1 MIPINP
7 TSYQRDL
14 KKPTLIKLLLL
25 VFLLAPALLKAQNV
39 KQLSLQEAIDLGIA
53 NSKNLKLSQQ
63 KIDEAVAQL
72 AVVKDNAL
80 PSASASFM
88 YNHAE
93 IPTNTLKIGEGN
105 PIYLPNRADAFVG
118 TAAVQELVY
127 GGGKLKYA
135 QESTKLL
142 KEIALL
148 DADKNKEEV
157 SYAVV
162 NSYFSLYKLL
172 QSKKVVAQNL
182 SAISKQLKQAQ
193 RFYEQGLVTKNDVLR
208 FQLQQAN
215 ISLTDMEIENN
226 RKIINYNLDILLGL
240 PENTAIELKGA
251 DDALPQL
258 SSFDAYLNAAL
269 TNRQELQQLNLRHQT
284 ADYNIKSIKANTRP
298 TVGLGANL
306 YYVNPSGNFIPSN
319 QQFVMPITLGATISW
334 NIGSLWTNKNKVAEA
349 KVQQLEIDTQKDIFT
364 DNVKTE
370 LNKNY
375 QTYQLAVQKIDV
387 LETSIAQATENDR
400 LLESKYQN
408 NIASAIDRID
418 AETLLYQAKI
428 NLELAKAD
436 AKLAYYTLLKST
448 GKISQ
453 NN

>member
-1 MIPINP
+1 M
-7 TSYQRDL
+7 
-14 KKPTLIKLLLL
+14 
-25 VFLLAPALLKAQNV
+25 
-39 KQLSLQEAIDLGIA
+39 
-53 NSKNLKLSQQ
+53 
-63 KIDEAVAQL
+63 
-72 AVVKDNAL
+72 
-80 PSASASFM
+80 
-88 YNHAE
+88 
-93 IPTNTLKIGEGN
+93 
-105 PIYLPNRADAFVG
+105 
-118 TAAVQELVY
+118 
-127 GGGKLKYA
+127 
-135 QESTKLL
+135 
-142 KEIALL
+142 
-148 DADKNKEEV
+148 
-157 SYAVV
+157 
-162 NSYFSLYKLL
+162 

-182 SAISKQLKQAQ
+182 AAIAKQLKQAQ

-215 ISLTDMEIENN
+215 ISLTDLEIESN

-240 PENTAIELKGA
+240 PESTEIELKGA
-251 DDALPQL
+251 EEALPQL
-258 SSFDAYLNAAL
+258 TSFSNYVSTAL
-269 TNRQELQQLNLRHQT
+269 ASRQELQQLSLQHKA
-284 ADYNIKSIKANTRP
+284 ADYNIKSIKANTLP

-306 YYVNPSGNFIPSN
+306 YYVNPSGNFIPSS
-319 QQFVMPITLGATISW
+319 QQFVMPITLGANISW

-349 KVQQLEIDTQKDIFT
+349 KVQQLEIDTQKEILT

-375 QTYQLAVQKIDV
+375 QNYQLAVQKINV

-408 NIASAIDRID
+408 NIASATDRID

-453 NN
+453 YN

>member
-1 MIPINP
+1 MIS
-7 TSYQRDL
+7 T
-14 KKPTLIKLLLL
+14 KVKLLLVSL
-25 VFLLAPALLKAQNV
+25 SMPFILQAQTT
-39 KQLSLQEAIDLGIA
+39 KQLSLQEAVDLGIA

-63 KIDEAVAQL
+63 KIDEAVAKL
-72 AVVKDNAL
+72 ATVKDNAL
-80 PSASASFM
+80 PTATTSFM

-93 IPTNTLKIGEGN
+93 IPSNTLKIGEGD
-105 PIYLPNRADAFVG
+105 PIRLPNRADAFVG

-142 KEIALL
+142 KEVAVL

-162 NSYFSLYKLL
+162 NGYLSLYKLL

-182 SAISKQLKQAQ
+182 AAIAKQLKQAQ
-193 RFYEQGLVTKNDVLR
+193 RFYDQGLVTKNDVLR

-215 ISLTDMEIENN
+215 VSLTEMEIENN
-226 RKIINYNLDILLGL
+226 RKIVNYNLDILLGL
-240 PENTAIELKGA
+240 PENTDIEIKGA
-251 DDALPQL
+251 EDALPQL
-258 SSFDAYLNAAL
+258 SSLSNYLSSAMS
-269 TNRQELQQLNLRHQT
+269 NRQELQQLGIQHKV
-284 ADYNIKSIKANTRP
+284 ADYNIKSIKANMLP

-306 YYVNPSGNFIPSN
+306 YYVNPSGKFIPSS
-319 QQFVMPITLGATISW
+319 QQYIMPITLGANISW
-334 NIGSLWTNKNKVAEA
+334 NIASLWTNKNKVAEA
-349 KVQQLEIDTQKDIFT
+349 KIQQLEIDTQKEILT

-370 LNKNY
+370 LNRNY
-375 QTYQLAVQKIDV
+375 QNYQLAVQKIAV
-387 LETSIAQATENDR
+387 LETSIAQASENDR
-400 LLESKYQN
+400 LFESKYQN

>member
-1 MIPINP
+1 MIPLIP
-7 TSYQRDL
+7 KSPKGHAIFSL
-14 KKPTLIKLLLL
+14 KTKL
-25 VFLLAPALLKAQNV
+25 FLLSLAIPVMLQAQNV

-53 NSKNLKLSQQ
+53 NSKNLKLAQQ
-63 KIDEAVAQL
+63 KIDEAVAKL
-72 AVVKDNAL
+72 AVVKDNSL
-80 PSASASFM
+80 PSATASFM

-93 IPTNTLKIGEGN
+93 IPTNTLQIGGGN
-105 PIYLPNRADAFVG
+105 PIHLPNRADAFVG

-135 QESTKLL
+135 LESTKLL
-142 KEIALL
+142 KEVAQL

-162 NSYFSLYKLL
+162 NNYFSLYKLL
-172 QSKKVVAQNL
+172 QSKKVIAQNL
-182 SAISKQLKQAQ
+182 SAIAKQLKQAQ

-215 ISLTDMEIENN
+215 VSLTELEVENN
-226 RKIINYNLDILLGL
+226 RKIVNYNLDILLGL
-240 PENTAIELKGA
+240 PENTAIELKGI
-251 DDALPQL
+251 DEVLPQL
-258 SSFDAYLNAAL
+258 TAFSSYLNTAL
-269 TNRQELQQLNLRHQT
+269 SGRQELQQLSLQYKA
-284 ADYNIKSIKANTRP
+284 ADYNIKSIKANTLP

-306 YYVNPSGNFIPSN
+306 YYVNPSGKFIPGN
-319 QQFVMPITLGATISW
+319 QQFIMPITLGANISW
-334 NIGSLWTNKNKVAEA
+334 NIGSLWTNKNKISEA
-349 KVQQLEIDTQKDIFT
+349 KVQQLEIDTQKDILA

-375 QTYQLAVQKIDV
+375 QNYQLAVQKIAV

-448 GKISQ
+448 GKISPTL
-453 NN
+453 